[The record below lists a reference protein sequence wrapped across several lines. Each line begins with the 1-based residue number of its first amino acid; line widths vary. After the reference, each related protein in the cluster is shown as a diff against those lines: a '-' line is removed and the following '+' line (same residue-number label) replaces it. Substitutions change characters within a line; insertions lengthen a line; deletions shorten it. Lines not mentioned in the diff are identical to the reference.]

1 MDTKYLVRVNVMI
14 TLERIQNMK
23 YKYIVEFESE
33 HDLMAEGDGK
43 YDPIDIVEPSV
54 AGGVITASKHGVG
67 SWWYGSC
74 NYAISWK
81 IISQQEIE

>member
-1 MDTKYLVRVNVMI
+1 MI

-33 HDLMAEGDGK
+33 HDLMAQGDGK
-43 YDPIDIVEPSV
+43 YDPIDIIEPSERV
-54 AGGVITASKHGVG
+54 VTASKYGVG

-74 NYAISWK
+74 DYAISWK